1 MPTTA
6 IWRRLTSRFRRR
18 VSFYESQELMKQAAL
33 KPGIVADMSHFT
45 ATELRDIV
53 LTERLSLR
61 GRAAIAELEARV
73 ERKKLES

>member
-1 MPTTA
+1 
-6 IWRRLTSRFRRR
+6 
-18 VSFYESQELMKQAAL
+18 MKNAVL
-33 KPGIVADMSHFT
+33 KPGKVVDMSHFT